1 MSACA
6 SAYRREVNT
15 FADIGDEGEVWFGED
30 SVDRMV
36 RYLVDLLADT
46 RDAPHVLDL
55 GMGNGHLLFAIAED
69 EDLQEVFEP
78 QRMLGVDYSEPSVAL
93 AKAVGKARGG
103 PCTDIRFEVADLCDA
118 ACVDALAQSCEPA
131 GWDIVCDKGT
141 VRLYIYICADSLMPW
156 HCRRSQLTGSA
167 R

>member
-1 MSACA
+1 MSTCI
-6 SAYRREVNT
+6 SAHRREVNT

-36 RYLVDLLADT
+36 RYLVDLLAGT
-46 RDAPHVLDL
+46 QDAPRVLDL

-69 EDLQEVFEP
+69 EDLQEVIEP

-103 PCTDIRFEVADLCDA
+103 PCKDIHFEVADLCNA
-118 ACVDALAQSCEPA
+118 ACVDALAKSCGAA

-141 VRLYIYICADSLMPW
+141 VRLYI
-156 HCRRSQLTGSA
+156 LTA
-167 R
+167 